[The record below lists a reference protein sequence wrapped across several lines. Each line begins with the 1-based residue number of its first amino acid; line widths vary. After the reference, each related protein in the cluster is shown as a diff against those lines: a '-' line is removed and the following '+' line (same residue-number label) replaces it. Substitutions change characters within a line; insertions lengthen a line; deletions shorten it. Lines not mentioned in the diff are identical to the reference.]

1 MDKNKEKA
9 LKTYKRLLGY
19 IRPYHKRLALGIFC
33 MIIAALAY
41 VAVPWILKNVI
52 DKVLTNKDMHSLN
65 MIAIAIL
72 AIFLTRGFAV
82 YGQTYTMAY
91 IGQKV
96 VIDIREA
103 VYNHLQKLGID
114 YFDKRKTGT
123 IMSNLTNDVSALQ
136 AAIVDNLVQAVTE
149 SITLIGSIASMV
161 YLDWRM
167 TLLILVIVPVVLG
180 INNAF
185 GAKLR
190 SAGHE
195 VQGRIADITS
205 LLQETISGIRVVK
218 SFARE
223 KYEIGRFKKENN
235 RNFRAVM
242 KATKLTS
249 MLTPMIEFS
258 ASVSVTI
265 IIWYGGYSV
274 IKGVITSGALIAFL
288 VYAINLSNPVKRLS
302 SVYGNIQ
309 KSMAAA
315 ERIFEILDTKPSFE
329 EKKDASILPH
339 VQGDVIFDKVDFS
352 YGSDKLALKGF
363 SLEVKPGETVAIVGP
378 SGAGKSTIANLVPRF
393 YDITGGAILI
403 DGVDIRDVTF
413 DSLRGQIGMVPQDTM
428 LFNASVK
435 ENILYGRLDATDEE
449 VYAAAKAANAL
460 DFIEKMPMGMD
471 TVVGDRGNTL
481 SGGQRQRI
489 SIARA
494 ILKNPRILI
503 LDEAT
508 SALDTES
515 EKVVQDA
522 LDRLMQG
529 RTAFVIAHRL
539 STVRNAHRI
548 CVLQDGELV
557 EQGTH
562 AELLEKDGLY
572 AYLYSVQ
579 FNDKG

>member
-1 MDKNKEKA
+1 MSNNTHETIDS
-9 LKTYKRLLGY
+9 YKRLLVY
-19 IRPYHKRLALGIFC
+19 IRPYYKRLIIGIIC

-52 DKVLTNKDMHSLN
+52 DKVLMDKDMKSLN
-65 MIAIAIL
+65 LIAIAIL

-103 VYNHLQKLGID
+103 VYSHLQKLGVD
-114 YFDKRKTGT
+114 FYDKRKTGT
-123 IMSNLTNDVSALQ
+123 IMSNLTNDVGALQ
-136 AAIVDNLVQAVTE
+136 TAIVDNLVQVVTE
-149 SITLIGSIASMV
+149 SITLIGSIVSMV
-161 YLDWRM
+161 YLDWKM
-167 TLLILVIVPVVLG
+167 TLLTLVIVPVVLG
-180 INNAF
+180 ITNAF
-185 GAKLR
+185 GSRLR
-190 SAGHE
+190 TAGHD
-195 VQGRIADITS
+195 VQGRIADITA
-205 LLQETISGIRVVK
+205 LLQETISGIRVVR

-223 KYEIGRFKKENN
+223 KYEMNRFHDENN

-242 KATKLTS
+242 RATKLTS
-249 MLTPMIEFS
+249 MLTPMVEFS
-258 ASVSVTI
+258 ASISVTI

-274 IKGVITSGALIAFL
+274 IKGIITSGELIAFL
-288 VYAINLSNPVKRLS
+288 IYAINLSNPVKRLS

-309 KSMAAA
+309 KSLAAG
-315 ERIFEILDTKPSFE
+315 ERIFDIIDTKPSLL
-329 EKKDASILPH
+329 EKENAIELPM
-339 VQGDVIFDKVDFS
+339 VKGDVIFDHVDFS
-352 YGSDKLALKGF
+352 YDGDKLALKDF
-363 SLEVKPGETVAIVGP
+363 CLEVNSGETVAIVGP

-393 YDITGGAILI
+393 YDVTAGSIKI
-403 DGVDIRDVTF
+403 DGIDIKDTTF
-413 DSLRGQIGMVPQDTM
+413 ESLRGQIGMVPQDTM
-428 LFNASVK
+428 LFNATVK

-460 DFIEKMPMGMD
+460 DFIEKLPLGME
-471 TVVGDRGNTL
+471 TIVGDRGNTL

-515 EKVVQDA
+515 EKVVQEA

-539 STVRNAHRI
+539 STIRNAHRI
-548 CVLQDGELV
+548 CVLEDGKLV

-562 AELLEKDGLY
+562 EELLEKDGLY

-579 FNDKG
+579 FNEKG

>member
-235 RNFRAVM
+235 CNFRAVM

-249 MLTPMIEFS
+249 MLTPMVEFS

>member
-1 MDKNKEKA
+1 MKSNTHETIDS
-9 LKTYKRLLGY
+9 YKRLLVF
-19 IRPYHKRLALGIFC
+19 IKPYYKRLIVGIFC

-52 DKVLTNKDMHSLN
+52 DKVLMDKDMKSLN
-65 MIAIAIL
+65 LIAIAIL

-103 VYNHLQKLGID
+103 VYSHLQKLGVD
-114 YFDKRKTGT
+114 FYDKRKTGT

-136 AAIVDNLVQAVTE
+136 SAIVDNLVQAVTE
-149 SITLIGSIASMV
+149 SITLLGSIASMV
-161 YLDWRM
+161 YLDWKM
-167 TLLILVIVPVVLG
+167 TLLTLVIVPVVLG
-180 INNAF
+180 ITNAF
-185 GAKLR
+185 GSKLR
-190 SAGHE
+190 SAGHD
-195 VQGRIADITS
+195 VQGRIADITA
-205 LLQETISGIRVVK
+205 LLQETISGIRVVR

-223 KYEIGRFKKENN
+223 KYEMDRFHTENN

-242 KATKLTS
+242 RATKLTS
-249 MLTPMIEFS
+249 MLTPMVEFS
-258 ASVSVTI
+258 ASISVTI

-288 VYAINLSNPVKRLS
+288 IYAINLSNPVKRLS

-309 KSMAAA
+309 KSLAAA
-315 ERIFEILDTKPSFE
+315 ERIFDIIDTKPSFE
-329 EKKDASILPH
+329 EKDDAIELPT
-339 VQGDVIFDKVDFS
+339 VQGKVVFEHVDFA
-352 YGSDKLALKGF
+352 YNEDKKALHDF
-363 SLEVKPGETVAIVGP
+363 SLEVEPGETVAIVGP

-393 YDITGGAILI
+393 YDVTSGSIKI
-403 DGVDIRDVTF
+403 DGIDIKDVTF
-413 DSLRGQIGMVPQDTM
+413 ESLRGQIGMVPQDTM
-428 LFNASVK
+428 LFNATVK

-460 DFIEKMPMGMD
+460 DFIEKLQSGME

-515 EKVVQDA
+515 EKVVQEA

-539 STVRNAHRI
+539 STIRNAHRI
-548 CVLQDGELV
+548 CVLQDGKLV

-562 AELLEKDGLY
+562 EELLEKDGLY

-579 FNDKG
+579 FNEKG

>member
-1 MDKNKEKA
+1 MNSSTQ
-9 LKTYKRLLGY
+9 KTIDSYKRLLGF
-19 IRPYHKRLALGIFC
+19 IRPYYKRLFIGIIC
-33 MIIAALAY
+33 MIIAAMAY

-52 DKVLTNKDMHSLN
+52 DKVLLNKDLKSLN
-65 MIAIAIL
+65 LIVIAIL
-72 AIFLTRGFAV
+72 SIFLTRGFAV

-103 VYNHLQKLGID
+103 VYAHLQKLGVD
-114 YFDKRKTGT
+114 FYDKRKTGT
-123 IMSNLTNDVSALQ
+123 IMSNLTNDVGALQ
-136 AAIVDNLVQAVTE
+136 SAIVDNLVQAVTE
-149 SITLIGSIASMV
+149 TITLLGSVASMV
-161 YLDWRM
+161 YLDWKM
-167 TLLILVIVPVVLG
+167 TLLTLVIVPVILG
-180 INNAF
+180 ITNAF
-185 GAKLR
+185 GSKLR
-190 SAGHE
+190 SAGHD
-195 VQGRIADITS
+195 VQGRIADITA
-205 LLQETISGIRVVK
+205 LLQETISGIRVVR

-223 KYEIGRFKKENN
+223 KYEMERFHNENN

-242 KATKLTS
+242 RATKLTS
-249 MLTPMIEFS
+249 MLAPMVEFS
-258 ASVSVTI
+258 ASISVTI

-274 IKGVITSGALIAFL
+274 IKGDITSGALVAFL

-309 KSMAAA
+309 KSLAAA
-315 ERIFEILDTKPSFE
+315 ERIFAIIDTKPAFE
-329 EKKDASILPH
+329 EKEDAVILPT
-339 VQGDVIFDKVDFS
+339 VQGDVVFENVDFA
-352 YGSDKLALKGF
+352 YNEDKLALQNF

-393 YDITGGAILI
+393 YDVTNGSIKI
-403 DGVDIRDVTF
+403 DGVDIRDVKF
-413 DSLRGQIGMVPQDTM
+413 ESLRGQIGMVPQDTM
-428 LFNASVK
+428 LFNATVK

-460 DFIEKMPMGMD
+460 DFIDKLPQGME
-471 TVVGDRGNTL
+471 TIVGDRGNTL

-515 EKVVQDA
+515 EKVVQEA

-539 STVRNAHRI
+539 STIRNANRI
-548 CVLQDGELV
+548 CVLQDGKLV

-562 AELLEKDGLY
+562 EELLEKDGLY

-579 FNDKG
+579 FNEKG